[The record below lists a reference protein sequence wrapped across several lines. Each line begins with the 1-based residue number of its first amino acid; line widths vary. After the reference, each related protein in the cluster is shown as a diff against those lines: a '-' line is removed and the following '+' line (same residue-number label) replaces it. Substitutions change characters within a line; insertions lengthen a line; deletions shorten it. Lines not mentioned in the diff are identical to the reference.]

1 MESVALATTNWV
13 VYVALTC
20 ACASVRNNKM
30 ATHEISLEIP
40 HGIRVVN
47 TDIEVQVREDG
58 KLLGRVRISR
68 GSIDWVPANGR
79 YVKYMR
85 WSRFARLMADHGYDR
100 KMHS

>member
-1 MESVALATTNWV
+1 
-13 VYVALTC
+13 
-20 ACASVRNNKM
+20 M

-40 HGIRVVN
+40 DGIRVVN